1 MTAENC
7 EKYEDPRITRTRQL
21 LVDSLLRVV
30 STKPF
35 DSVTVQDITKDATVN
50 RATFYAHFKDKYEL
64 VSYAMGKQAHNFLRA
79 SFHPDSELS
88 AESLSKL
95 LTLVIEYLNQSP
107 CTQHG
112 EARAPESTFDQFQ
125 SLFED
130 ALAHNV
136 QGVISYWFD
145 TQLHGM
151 DVDKTDIASD
161 ASIGSTIISSAI
173 IGAAKHWQQLKPKPD
188 ITVYSNSVISVLL
201 RGLHS
206 IAPFVDSSSAAR
218 SGNAV

>member
-7 EKYEDPRITRTRQL
+7 EKNEDPRITRTRQL
-21 LVDSLLRVV
+21 LVDSLLRVL

-35 DSVTVQDITKDATVN
+35 DSVTVQDITTDATVN

-64 VSYAMGKQAHNFLRA
+64 VSYAMGKQAHSFLRA
-79 SFHPDSELS
+79 SFPPDSELN
-88 AESLSKL
+88 AESLTKL

-107 CTQHG
+107 CQEHG

-136 QGVISYWFD
+136 QGVISYWFNS
-145 TQLHGM
+145 QLNGM
-151 DVDKTDIASD
+151 DVGKTDIKSE
-161 ASIGSTIISSAI
+161 ASIGSTILSSAI
-173 IGAAKHWQQLKPKPD
+173 MGAAKQWQNLAATPE
-188 ITVYSNSVISVLL
+188 ITAYSNSVISVLL
-201 RGLHS
+201 RGLRS
-206 IAPFVDSSSAAR
+206 IAPFVDSSAAR
-218 SGNAV
+218 IGNAM